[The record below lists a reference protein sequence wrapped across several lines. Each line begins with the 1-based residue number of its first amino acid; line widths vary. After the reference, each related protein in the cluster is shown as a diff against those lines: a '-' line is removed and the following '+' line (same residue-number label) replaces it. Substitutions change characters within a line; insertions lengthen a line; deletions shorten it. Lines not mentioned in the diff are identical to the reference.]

1 MCDNTFLGALAK
13 AYTSRYDDL
22 SEFCFI
28 FPNRRSGTFF
38 LRRLSETLSKGKAL
52 LAPDVMPVGDFMSR
66 ISGYEVAPRITQ
78 LMQLYLAYRD
88 LRKRRA
94 PLDDEKETVD
104 FDEFLPWGEVVLSD
118 MSEVDMYDVD
128 AHKIFK
134 NVEDYRK
141 IQTDPLTEEQK
152 ELVSRFFGYIPT
164 KADAD
169 RFWITFDENEG
180 TPGNEGNEPGRETN
194 VKERFLELWQLLP
207 ELYDRVRERL
217 ENLEPELPM
226 TLAGTGY
233 RMAMN
238 KVLDGDG
245 GTLPWKR
252 VVCVGLDWMTVTEIK
267 LFEELKKQGIAE
279 FFWDLTG
286 PVLTNSD
293 SEAGKMIRQK
303 MSPKTFPQPEWA
315 EEYMAAC
322 RRDAMP
328 EITEIGV
335 PSNAMQAKIAGDWVR
350 RLMKD
355 PRMLQ
360 GIREARVAIVLPD
373 ETLLLPQ
380 LYSLPPDLD
389 KVNLTMG
396 LSMRHTST
404 ASFIYH
410 LQRLHQR
417 MLTTGGQPG
426 YLTQDLSMLLAQPVV
441 QLTVGPDRIREINTY
456 LSKSHRRVLSC
467 REIQDY
473 SPVLY
478 NMLRPVPRET
488 PLQDSVRWLQ
498 QILLDTDRLLAA
510 SNDEETGMK
519 ATVERMQIQVYLSAL
534 FQIATAGRLNK
545 VEMRPGTLFHMLA
558 RMVGGEKI
566 EFEGKPLEGLQ
577 VMGLLET
584 RALDFDQVIILSM
597 NDKVMPRRARRRSFI
612 PDSLRRG
619 FGMPPATNDE
629 KLYGYWFY
637 RLLSRAGTVTLVY
650 DSRVGEGMRSGG
662 KSRYLMQLE
671 KLYDRGRIRQTSCSF
686 KLGAT
691 PDCAETVDKR
701 EVMDQLRRFL
711 KPDGDDRLNLSASAL
726 QNYLKCPLQFY
737 YRNVLRY
744 NDDPAPS
751 SFIDPITQGKIVHGM
766 LEELYLPGNPHNLLK
781 RPKTV
786 SARDFDAIL
795 ADSNSDNLRM
805 MMRRHVNREFH
816 HARTQQEEDAELTHG
831 IQMVADR
838 LLEQVKAV
846 VRHDRRH
853 APLRLMGVEVR
864 FPCRWK
870 VDDDLTVNMT
880 ATYDRVDYNPD
891 GRLRIVDYKT
901 GSVHL
906 DMADLDAVFGAD
918 YKAGNI
924 FQLLL
929 YAHLLEHQLSNV
941 GNARPDGD
949 SSRELKEG
957 DCRDIDMAIFDTNY
971 IQQDGDER
979 YITASDKTPVRS
991 QHDPK
996 VAEFIPRV
1004 NEVIKEIFD
1013 PDVPF
1018 SPTGNRDTC
1027 AFCVMRGICN
1037 R

>member
-1 MCDNTFLGALAK
+1 MSDNTFLGALAK

-38 LRRLSETLSKGKAL
+38 LRRLSEMLPKGKAL

-169 RFWITFDENEG
+169 RFWVTFDESDN
-180 TPGNEGNEPGRETN
+180 PADREDE
-194 VKERFLELWQLLP
+194 KEREIKVREKFLELWQLLP
-207 ELYDRVRERL
+207 ELYDSVRQRL
-217 ENLEPELPM
+217 ESLEPDLPM
-226 TLAGTGY
+226 TLAGAGY
-233 RMAMN
+233 RMALN
-238 KVLDGDG
+238 RVLDDG
-245 GTLPWKR
+245 TEAVPWKH

-286 PVLTNSD
+286 PVLTNAD

-303 MSPKTFPQPEWA
+303 MSPKNFPQPEWA
-315 EEYMAAC
+315 EEYMSSC
-322 RRDAMP
+322 RRTAMP

-350 RLMKD
+350 DLMKD
-355 PRMLQ
+355 RQMLRS
-360 GIREARVAIVLPD
+360 ILEARVAIVLPD

-380 LYSLPPDLD
+380 LYSLPADLD

-404 ASFIYH
+404 ASFIFH

-417 MLTTGGQPG
+417 IINPSDNPG
-426 YLTQDLSMLLAQPVV
+426 YLTQDLAMLLAQPVV
-441 QLTVGPDRIREINTY
+441 QLTVGPDKIREINTY
-456 LSKSHRRVLSC
+456 LNKSHRRVLSC
-467 REIQDY
+467 REIREY

-478 NMLRPVPRET
+478 NMLRPIPRDT

-498 QILLDTDRLLAA
+498 EILLDTDRRLAD
-510 SNDEETGMK
+510 SNDEDTGMK

-534 FQIATAGRLNK
+534 FQIATASRLNK
-545 VEMRPGTLFHMLA
+545 VEMRPGTLFHMLS

-597 NDKVMPRRARRRSFI
+597 NDKVMPRRARKRSFI

-619 FGMPPATNDE
+619 FGMPPAGNDE

-637 RLLSRAGTVTLVY
+637 RLLSRAGAATLVY

-671 KLYDRGRIRQTSCSF
+671 KLYDRGQIRQVSCNF
-686 KLGAT
+686 KLGTT
-691 PDCAETVDKR
+691 PDCAEPVDKK
-701 EVMDQLRRFL
+701 EVMDQLQRFR

-744 NDDPAPS
+744 NDDPEPA
-751 SFIDPITQGKIVHGM
+751 SFIDAITQGQIVHGM
-766 LEELYLPGNPHNLLK
+766 LEELYLPNNNHRLLK
-781 RPKTV
+781 TPKV
-786 SARDFDAIL
+786 ISARNFDAIL
-795 ADSNSDNLRM
+795 APSNRDNLRM
-805 MMRRHVNREFH
+805 MMRRHVNKEFH
-816 HARTQQEEDAELTHG
+816 HAQTQQELDAELTHG
-831 IQMVADR
+831 VQMVADR
-838 LLEQVKAV
+838 LLEQVLGV
-846 VRHDRRH
+846 VRHDSRN
-853 APLRLMGVEVR
+853 APLRLLGVEVK

-870 VDDDLTVNMT
+870 VNDDLTVNMT

-906 DMADLDAVFGAD
+906 DLESMDAVFDAD
-918 YKAGNI
+918 YKAGNV

-929 YAHLLEHQLSNV
+929 YAHLLEHQMHDPGKEQSF
-941 GNARPDGD
+941 DD
-949 SSRELKEG
+949 SYQELKDE
-957 DCRDIDMAIFDTNY
+957 DRRDIDMAIFDTND
-971 IQQDGDER
+971 IQQDQDEK
-979 YITASDKTPVRS
+979 YITPPDKTPVRS
-991 QHDPK
+991 QHDPR
-996 VAEFIPRV
+996 VEDFIPRV
-1004 NEVIKEIFD
+1004 NQTIQEIFN

-1018 SPTGNRDTC
+1018 TPTCNHDTC
-1027 AFCVMRGICN
+1027 AMCVMRSICN